1 MDKKIPV
8 PSLTADDIISAMVDS
23 LILVGRDGRIL
34 KANRA
39 TFDLLGYKADE
50 LIGKPI
56 TKILPTSVGGSTLFA
71 IFAEAGLRELLKNG
85 YVRDVEIVYRA
96 KDGQKIPMH
105 FSGSEVREK
114 NGELQGIVC
123 VAKDLR
129 ELKRAQEELSKTAES
144 LASSNEALEQFA
156 YVASHDLREPLRTVS
171 TYLQFL
177 DRKYSGKLDS
187 DAKEYMA
194 HAVDGSN
201 RMQML
206 LVDLLDYS
214 RVTSRGKP
222 FQPTSGERI
231 FEQATTNLKVLIE
244 ETKARVTHDYP
255 LPTVVVDEVQ
265 IVRLVQNLIDNAIK
279 FRGDKHPRVHVSA
292 KRSGEDWVFTIAD
305 NGIGIPI
312 AYTKN
317 IFEMFRRVH
326 SEAKYPGT
334 GMGLAV
340 CKKIVERHGGRIWV
354 KSTPGKGSRFFFTIP
369 VRVQTKEDLDERK
382 IAVKRGLKTIVEA
395 LKIEDNIED
404 ERNA

>member
-1 MDKKIPV
+1 MNKKAAV
-8 PSLTADDIISAMVDS
+8 PTLTADDIISAMVDS
-23 LILVGRDGRIL
+23 LILVGRDGKIL

-39 TFDLLGYKADE
+39 TFELLGYTAGE
-50 LIGKPI
+50 LIGGPI
-56 TKILPTSVGGSTLFA
+56 TKILPTGGGGSTLFT
-71 IFAEAGLRELLKNG
+71 IFAEAGLRELLKKG

-105 FSGSEVREK
+105 FSGSEVRGK
-114 NGELQGIVC
+114 GGELQGIVC

-129 ELKRAQEELSKTAES
+129 ELKRAQDELRKTAES

-171 TYLQFL
+171 TYLQYL
-177 DRKYSGKLDS
+177 DRKYGGRLDS
-187 DAKEYMA
+187 DAREYMA
-194 HAVDGSN
+194 YAVDGSN

-206 LVDLLDYS
+206 LADLLDYS

-222 FQPTSGERI
+222 FQLASGERI
-231 FEQATTNLKVLIE
+231 FEQAITNLKVLIE
-244 ETKARVTHDYP
+244 ETKARVTHTYP
-255 LPTVVVDEVQ
+255 LPTVTVDEVQ
-265 IVRLVQNLIDNAIK
+265 IVRLLQNLIDNAIK
-279 FRGDKHPRVHVSA
+279 FRGSKPPRVHVSA
-292 KRSGEDWVFTIAD
+292 KRSGEEWIFTVAD
-305 NGIGIPI
+305 NGIGIPL

-340 CKKIVERHGGRIWV
+340 CKKIVERHDGKIWV
-354 KSTPGKGSRFFFTIP
+354 KSSPGKGSKFFFTLP
-369 VRVQTKEDLDERK
+369 VRAQTKQEIEEK
-382 IAVKRGLKTIVEA
+382 KMAVQRGLKTIAEA
-395 LKIEDNIED
+395 LKVEDNIED